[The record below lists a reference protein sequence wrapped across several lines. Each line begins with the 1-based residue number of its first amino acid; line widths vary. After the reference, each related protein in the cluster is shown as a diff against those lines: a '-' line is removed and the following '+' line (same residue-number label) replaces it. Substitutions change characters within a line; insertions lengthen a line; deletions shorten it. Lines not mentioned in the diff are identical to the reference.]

1 MFLPV
6 NSTFHSDASCPQDER
21 PAGAKG
27 GQYSPQGY
35 DNVKESATGKYL
47 STGSFTTMPT
57 PSTGAY
63 DGLPGSGV
71 DSELSLALRGM
82 VVADEYNGQG
92 RAAGPPS
99 PIRIPP
105 PMTAQRPY
113 GVYSPADYAGY
124 YANPATRES
133 YMDYPYG

>member
-1 MFLPV
+1 
-6 NSTFHSDASCPQDER
+6 DER
-21 PAGAKG
+21 SSGAKG

-35 DNVKESATGKYL
+35 DNVKETGTGKRL
-47 STGSFTTMPT
+47 PSRHTTELTSPAGS
-57 PSTGAY
+57 Y
-63 DGLPGSGV
+63 DGLAGSGV

-82 VVADEYNGQG
+82 VVADDYSGQG